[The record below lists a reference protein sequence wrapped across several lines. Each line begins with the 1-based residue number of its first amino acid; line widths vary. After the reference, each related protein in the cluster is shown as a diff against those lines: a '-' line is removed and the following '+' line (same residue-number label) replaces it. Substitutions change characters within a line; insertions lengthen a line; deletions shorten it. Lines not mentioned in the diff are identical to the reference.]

1 MVSPGAAADCMPAGQ
16 IGVRYVQYEP
26 QEDDPAHISGNRH
39 TTGDRDGCFHCNIFD
54 LLIQ

>member
-54 LLIQ
+54 LL